1 LHGQRCEKEEPVKTK
16 KSVVTVESLSDK
28 ATRILEI
35 EADIERVKAERE
47 TALMTVAG
55 PYDDRLKELT
65 AARKALLGPVEKC
78 VRDNAATLFSG
89 EERSTVLG
97 SVRVGL
103 RFTPHAVAKGEDK
116 WDDIAVKMHQD
127 GADYVRLKPEV
138 DRARMLADRTSD
150 DARVTLALG
159 RVMTDYGLK
168 FTQDENVVIEK
179 A

>member
-1 LHGQRCEKEEPVKTK
+1 VKTK
-16 KSVVTVESLSDK
+16 KSAVTAEELPEK
-28 ATRILEI
+28 AKRILEI
-35 EADIERVKAERE
+35 EADIERVTAERE
-47 TALMTVAG
+47 AATLAAAK
-55 PYDDRLKELT
+55 PHDDRLKELN
-65 AARKALLGPVEKC
+65 AVLKALLKPVEKC

-89 EERSTVLG
+89 EDRSTVLG

-116 WDDIAVKMHQD
+116 WDDIAVKMHAD
-127 GADYVRLKPEV
+127 GAEYVRLKPEV

-150 DARVTLALG
+150 DARVTLTLG

-168 FTQDENVVIEK
+168 FAQDEIVVIEK